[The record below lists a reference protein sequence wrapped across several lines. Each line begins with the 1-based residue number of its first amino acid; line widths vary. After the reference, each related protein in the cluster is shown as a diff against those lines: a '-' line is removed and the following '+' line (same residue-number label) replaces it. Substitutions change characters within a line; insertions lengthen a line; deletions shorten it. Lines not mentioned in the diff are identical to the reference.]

1 MTSAANKAAKALKG
15 SSRNRP
21 SLSMSQAQI
30 NPSASVGDLS
40 ADNLGESANYGSFST
55 GGPLFMDDLQSQ
67 YESLSEKL
75 AREENNMNS
84 SNYNPSSSGYQDTKS
99 GFSSSGNSKSRKVRW
114 AETAAVASTL
124 DAENAAAADYDDPD
138 RYDRSPMDIISD
150 LFQRKYTLPI
160 FLVMTSA
167 IFLLVHMAGG
177 GDEKYKR
184 FDSVEKA
191 GLTSSGGGGR
201 FNRLKNLEGGAG
213 FGETTF
219 SLSPSSDMLGSIG
232 PTSEAIAHTTP
243 KVPAPSP
250 ADATSDGN
258 AEDWVIVPTQSG
270 VFGSD
275 TGTATDGSPTNLKW
289 QFPPG

>member
-84 SNYNPSSSGYQDTKS
+84 SNFNPSSSGYQDTKS

>member
-124 DAENAAAADYDDPD
+124 DAENAAASDYDDPD